1 MHSGEGYASLMTP
14 ERYAEFD
21 ELRKRCVHKGYAV
34 AHTFVP
40 VVRRGAPRPILFV
53 GRATRGWDDDKVSTL
68 SGSHGAAE
76 QLLNGVEKGRNSWPF
91 FSQALQIAAEASEGH
106 EPLPLAWTNLAKIG
120 HPRTNPGVRLLRAQS
135 DLCIKQL
142 QYEIAKINP
151 RAVVLMVGSYG
162 EALLKAV
169 FGIEGWKQDV
179 LTEDRVASKLC
190 DGVPVIWTN
199 HPQTPS
205 GRGHRKAS
213 REMVLRIIG
222 GDWTSADWTCVHA

>member
-1 MHSGEGYASLMTP
+1 MQSGGRYASLMMP

-21 ELRKRCVHKGYAV
+21 ELRKRCVHEGYAV

-40 VVRRGAPRPILFV
+40 VMRRGALRPILFV
-53 GRATRGWDDDKVSTL
+53 GRATRGWDEDDVATFE
-68 SGSHGAAE
+68 GAHAAADRLVTDVE
-76 QLLNGVEKGRNSWPF
+76 NGNCKSPF
-91 FSQALQIAAEASEGH
+91 FSQVRQIAMGAQKGS
-106 EPLPLAWTNLAKIG
+106 EPLPIAWSNLAKIG
-120 HPRTNPGVRLLRAQS
+120 HPKSNPGSRLLCAQW
-135 DLCIKQL
+135 DMCIKQL
-142 QYEIAKINP
+142 RHEIAEINP

-169 FGIEGWKQDV
+169 FGTDGWKQDV
-179 LTEDRVASKLC
+179 PTEDRVASKLC

-222 GDWTSADWTCVHA
+222 GDWTGADWTCVRA